1 MESLWKLAKTGYGKK
16 IMTELANLI
25 KESAEKPTEQLESII
40 VERTKELGSFTLA
53 LIYTVGHIFIAIL
66 CATFIFNA
74 SFNLAAIDAFI
85 EPIINGFWFYFLHQ
99 FFKEKLSDILLT
111 VIYTIGH
118 IAVATLCAAVIF
130 SAPLNLA
137 AVDAFVEPIINAF
150 WFYFLHKLWQKTNP

>member
-1 MESLWKLAKTGYGKK
+1 
-16 IMTELANLI
+16 MTELSNI
-25 KESAEKPTEQLESII
+25 IRESAEKPTEKLASII
-40 VERTKELGSFTLA
+40 SERTRELGSLTLA
-53 LIYTVGHIFIAIL
+53 VIYTIGHIFIAIL
-66 CATFIFNA
+66 CASLIFNA

-150 WFYFLHKLWQKTNP
+150 WFYFLHKVWKKTNS

>member
-1 MESLWKLAKTGYGKK
+1 
-16 IMTELANLI
+16 MTELSNI
-25 KESAEKPTEQLESII
+25 IRESAEKPTEKLASII
-40 VERTKELGSFTLA
+40 IERTTELGSLTLA
-53 LIYTVGHIFIAIL
+53 VIYTIGHIFIAIL
-66 CATFIFNA
+66 CASLIFNA

-150 WFYFLHKLWQKTNP
+150 WFYFLHKVWKKTNS

>member
-1 MESLWKLAKTGYGKK
+1 
-16 IMTELANLI
+16 MTELSNI
-25 KESAEKPTEQLESII
+25 IRESAEKPTEQLASII
-40 VERTKELGSFTLA
+40 NERTRELGSLTLA
-53 LIYTVGHIFIAIL
+53 VIYTIGHIFIAIL
-66 CATFIFNA
+66 CASLIFNA

-150 WFYFLHKLWQKTNP
+150 WFYFLHKVWKKTNS